1 MERNDRPDR
10 PWKDPARQLPPLPP
24 PPRPSAPPTIGDRGG
39 LPFSTGP
46 SAVLTNSVD
55 LRVSKRLLWVG
66 GAAYPL
72 HNIVRV
78 YAFVLM
84 PKRKE
89 AVLRF
94 ARQVV
99 QASTLALLAVVGS
112 GFPFGVGK
120 EVEPFKGPALTV
132 ALFWVGYGFLEMS
145 RVIAAPA
152 MPVLAVDTA
161 GNATALVGTAD
172 RQGLRE
178 AVRLLSH
185 ALENPEFEVELSI
198 RSLTVNTG
206 NYHFGDNVNM
216 YGGSGNTGKAT
227 G

>member
-1 MERNDRPDR
+1 MEKNDRSDR
-10 PWKDPARQLPPLPP
+10 PWREPARQLPPLPP
-24 PPRPSAPPTIGDRGG
+24 PPRPSSPPTIGDRGG
-39 LPFSTGP
+39 LPFLSGP
-46 SAVLTNSVD
+46 SAVLTGSVD

-99 QASTLALLAVVGS
+99 QASTLALLAVVGP

-145 RVIAAPA
+145 RVVAAPA

-161 GNATALVGTAD
+161 GTATALVGTAD
-172 RQGLRE
+172 RGELRE

-185 ALENPEFEVELSI
+185 ALENPEFEVELSV

-216 YGGSGNTGKAT
+216 YGGSNNTGKVT

>member
-1 MERNDRPDR
+1 MEKNDRSDR
-10 PWKDPARQLPPLPP
+10 PWQDPARQPP

-46 SAVLTNSVD
+46 SAVLTGSVD

-78 YAFVLM
+78 HAFVLL

-94 ARQVV
+94 ARQLV
-99 QASTLALLAVVGS
+99 QSLTLALLAVVGAS
-112 GFPFGVGK
+112 FPFGLG
-120 EVEPFKGPALTV
+120 EDVEPFKGPALVV
-132 ALFWVGYGFLEMS
+132 ALLWAGYGLVEML
-145 RVIAAPA
+145 RVVAAPPV
-152 MPVLAVDTA
+152 PVLAVDTA

-172 RQGLRE
+172 QRRLRE
-178 AVRLLSH
+178 MVRLLSH
-185 ALENPEFEVELSI
+185 ALENPEFEVELSV
-198 RSLTVNTG
+198 RSLTVNAG

-216 YGGSGNTGKAT
+216 YGGSGNTGKVT

>member
-1 MERNDRPDR
+1 MARNDQPDR
-10 PWKDPARQLPPLPP
+10 PWRDPARQVPP
-24 PPRPSAPPTIGDRGG
+24 PPSGPPTIGDRGG

-46 SAVLTNSVD
+46 SAVLTDSVD

-94 ARQVV
+94 ARQLV
-99 QASTLALLAVVGS
+99 QALTLALLAVVGA

-120 EVEPFKGPALTV
+120 DVEPFKGPALVV
-132 ALFWVGYGFLEMS
+132 ALLWAGYGFLAMFG
-145 RVIAAPA
+145 VLAAPA
-152 MPVLAVDTA
+152 VPVLAVDTA

-172 RQGLRE
+172 RGRLRE
-178 AVRLLSH
+178 AVRILSH
-185 ALENPEFEVELSI
+185 ALENPEIELELSI
-198 RSLTVNTG
+198 RSLTVNAG